1 MSEPGNFLERW
12 SRRKHDAETDATVP
26 DVAQKTPDGS
36 DEPDAAP
43 AASVEARPAAPFD
56 PASLPSIESIGASSD
71 LSAFLRPGVPPDLTR
86 AALRRAWTADPQIR
100 DFIGLVENGWDFN
113 DPNGMP
119 GFGSIS
125 ADEVGRLLAHMT
137 GAPKPEQTA
146 SPQQAALAE
155 GHSGQSPT
163 QATSSESAQQSPQDQ
178 PAPMQELAP
187 AEKGSMQRSEDNIAT
202 QYNSEEQEDLRP
214 PAHRGRGGALPK

>member
-1 MSEPGNFLERW
+1 MSEPENFLERW
-12 SRRKHDAETDATVP
+12 SRRKHDAETDATAP
-26 DVAQKTPDGS
+26 DAAQKAPGGS

-71 LSAFLRPGVPPDLTR
+71 LSAFLRPGVPPDLAR
-86 AALRRAWTADPQIR
+86 AALRRAWSADPQIR

-113 DPNGMP
+113 DPNGIP

-125 ADEVGRLLAHMT
+125 ADEVGRLLAHMIGT
-137 GAPKPEQTA
+137 PKSEQTT

-155 GHSGQSPT
+155 GHFGQSPT
-163 QATSSESAQQSPQDQ
+163 QATSSEPTQQSPQDQ
-178 PAPMQELAP
+178 PAPTQELAP
-187 AEKGSMQRSEDNIAT
+187 AEKDSMQRSEDNIAT
-202 QYNSEEQEDLRP
+202 QYNSEEPEDLRQ
-214 PAHRGRGGALPK
+214 PAHRGHGGALPK

>member
-1 MSEPGNFLERW
+1 MSEPENFLERW

-56 PASLPSIESIGASSD
+56 TASLPSIESIGASSD
-71 LSAFLRPGVPPDLTR
+71 LSAFLQPGVPPDLTR

-125 ADEVGRLLAHMT
+125 ADEVGRLLAHMI

-163 QATSSESAQQSPQDQ
+163 QATSSEPAQQSPQDQ

>member
-1 MSEPGNFLERW
+1 MSEPENFLERW
-12 SRRKHDAETDATVP
+12 SRRKHDAEADATAP
-26 DVAQKTPDGS
+26 DAAQKKPGGS

-43 AASVEARPAAPFD
+43 AAPVDARRAAQFD

-86 AALRRAWTADPQIR
+86 AALRRAWSADPQIR

-113 DPNGMP
+113 DPNGIP

-125 ADEVGRLLAHMT
+125 ADEVGRLLANMIGT
-137 GAPKPEQTA
+137 PQPEQTA

-155 GHSGQSPT
+155 GHSGHSPT
-163 QATSSESAQQSPQDQ
+163 QATSSERTQSLQDQ
-178 PAPMQELAP
+178 SAPMQELAP
-187 AEKGSMQRSEDNIAT
+187 AEKDSMQRSEDNIAT

-214 PAHRGRGGALPK
+214 PTHRGHGGALPK